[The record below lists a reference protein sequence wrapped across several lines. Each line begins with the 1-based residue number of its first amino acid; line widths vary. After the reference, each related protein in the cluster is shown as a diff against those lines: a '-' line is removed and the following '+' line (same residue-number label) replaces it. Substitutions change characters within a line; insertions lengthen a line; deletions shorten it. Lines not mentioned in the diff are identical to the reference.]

1 MNIDYLYN
9 IGKKKILVYGD
20 LMIDYYIDGTVSRIS
35 PEAPVPV
42 LKVTG
47 EKSGMGGAGNV
58 IDNLLALGALIKV
71 MGCIGV
77 DDGGKWIV
85 EKLSAMGV
93 DTSYLRQLDK
103 IKTIR
108 KTRII
113 SKNQQYIRL
122 DEEEIQNISEDIRQE
137 YQEKAE
143 DILEGIDAVIIS
155 DYGKGNIVPE
165 VAQKLIEL
173 CHLKKIP
180 CIIDPKGTDYQKY
193 RGATVCT
200 PNMQEL
206 ALAVG
211 RTLTTEEDIKE
222 AAEELRRNCQFQYL
236 VLTRSEKGMMLFE
249 DGNVNTLFPTR
260 AKEVI
265 DVTGAGDTVAAM
277 LTLAF
282 CVGYDIKEAC
292 ILANLAASIVCSKFG
307 AAHLSLDEL
316 LDTLSLGGFL
326 KSSSVLEAIGF
337 VEKEKRKGKK
347 IVFTNGCFDL
357 LHAGHLSSFEQARKK
372 GDVLVVA
379 VNSDSSIKRIKG
391 DKRPIITQKD
401 RIAMVSALRCV
412 DHVVLM
418 EDDTPEYII
427 SQLHPDIVVKGKDWE
442 NKYIPERELIESYG
456 GKLCFAEMEGSLS
469 TTNIVNR
476 ILENQ

>member
-1 MNIDYLYN
+1 
-9 IGKKKILVYGD
+9 
-20 LMIDYYIDGTVSRIS
+20 
-35 PEAPVPV
+35 
-42 LKVTG
+42 
-47 EKSGMGGAGNV
+47 
-58 IDNLLALGALIKV
+58 
-71 MGCIGV
+71 
-77 DDGGKWIV
+77 
-85 EKLSAMGV
+85 
-93 DTSYLRQLDK
+93 
-103 IKTIR
+103 
-108 KTRII
+108 
-113 SKNQQYIRL
+113 
-122 DEEEIQNISEDIRQE
+122 
-137 YQEKAE
+137 
-143 DILEGIDAVIIS
+143 
-155 DYGKGNIVPE
+155 
-165 VAQKLIEL
+165 
-173 CHLKKIP
+173 
-180 CIIDPKGTDYQKY
+180 
-193 RGATVCT
+193 
-200 PNMQEL
+200 
-206 ALAVG
+206 
-211 RTLTTEEDIKE
+211 
-222 AAEELRRNCQFQYL
+222 
-236 VLTRSEKGMMLFE
+236 MLFE

-265 DVTGAGDTVAAM
+265 DVTGAGDTVATM